1 MFSIYQLI
9 TFLSSSDWIIYFCSF
24 KLVFIQLFFEVLQ
37 NLNFTVSSIFLFF
50 LTSLIWCDAFPVI
63 YCDCLLCKAVTE
75 LMYYYP
81 FSSILAIRRQ
91 LQADTTDLRL
101 TCECT
106 DELRDGTSDLLLR
119 KRLHIL
125 RLMPSDPATDNMAI
139 SESLTI
145 ISEWSHTNGFIESLV

>member
-1 MFSIYQLI
+1 MTVGSA
-9 TFLSSSDWIIYFCSF
+9 CPG
-24 KLVFIQLFFEVLQ
+24 VLKPLGTQ
-37 NLNFTVSSIFLFF
+37 DSPWGDGGV
-50 LTSLIWCDAFPVI
+50 
-63 YCDCLLCKAVTE
+63 
-75 LMYYYP
+75 
-81 FSSILAIRRQ
+81 
-91 LQADTTDLRL
+91 